1 MFQILVRSR
10 WAKRFDW
17 RSLVMLGKLP
27 PAVSLVPFGIH
38 PLCAVIAQ
46 VPILLLPISGINY
59 PFCAGTRC
67 HDFIARPM
75 CVCSRLGELCMAQP
89 PHRRE
94 EVAFFGMEPPPP
106 GDAGRVGPRAAV
118 PLGRARRAVGRQS
131 SAADRVTSGLP
142 ARLRSSR
149 SSNIAVFAPRV

>member
-1 MFQILVRSR
+1 MH
-10 WAKRFDW
+10 
-17 RSLVMLGKLP
+17 VMGGGLGKLP

-46 VPILLLPISGINY
+46 VPILLLPISGIDY
-59 PFCAGTRC
+59 PFCAGTKC
-67 HDFIARPM
+67 HDFMARPL

-94 EVAFFGMEPPPP
+94 EVAFRRMEPPPA
-106 GDAGRVGPRAAV
+106 GDAGRVGLRAAV
-118 PLGRARRAVGRQS
+118 PLGRAWRAVGRQS

-142 ARLRSSR
+142 ARHSVSSSR
-149 SSNIAVFAPRV
+149 SSNIAVFAPRI